1 MAFLHI
7 SIFGTDSCRLLRP
20 YGLLICIVNAWIL
33 FVTPALSKTKTILVM
48 GDSLTAGYGLAET
61 DSFPAQLERSLS
73 KLGRDLRIINSGVS
87 GDTSAGGRAR
97 LDWALAENPDA
108 VILEL
113 GANDGLR
120 GLDPRKTEANLG
132 AMIREIGKRKIPILL
147 TGMRAPPNLGPEY
160 EAEFNGLYR
169 RLARRHK
176 ILLYPFFLEG
186 VAAIPS
192 LNQAD
197 AIHPN
202 AEGVAEIV
210 NRIRPIILQLI
221 DEMR

>member
-1 MAFLHI
+1 MAFLYI
-7 SIFGTDSCRLLRP
+7 SIFSADTYRLLRP

-61 DSFPAQLERSLS
+61 DSFPVQLKRSLS
-73 KLGRDLRIINSGVS
+73 KLGRDVRIINSGVS

>member
-1 MAFLHI
+1 M
-7 SIFGTDSCRLLRP
+7 
-20 YGLLICIVNAWIL
+20 V
-33 FVTPALSKTKTILVM
+33 

-61 DSFPAQLERSLS
+61 ESFPAQMERALR
-73 KLGRDLRIINSGVS
+73 KLGHDVRIINSGVS

-97 LDWALAENPDA
+97 LAWALAENPDA

-120 GLDPRKTEANLG
+120 GLDPKNTEANLE
-132 AMIREIGKRKIPILL
+132 AMIREIAKRKIPILL
-147 TGMRAPPNLGPEY
+147 TGMRAPPNLGSEY

-169 RLARRHK
+169 RLAGRHK

-202 AEGVAEIV
+202 AKGVVEIV
-210 NRIRPIILQLI
+210 NRIRPIVLQLI
-221 DEMR
+221 DKMR